1 MLVPFRYNLRSLIVR
16 RAATLLTALGIGATV
31 AIFAGVLALEA
42 GFRTLFV
49 EAGRDDVF
57 VFLRP
62 GSTNE
67 GDSIWRRDLA
77 DRLIKTLP
85 EIRRGADGQPLASK
99 ECYLAVLRRRV
110 DGGKTNVPVRG
121 VEPKSFDIYGDTVR
135 IVAGRRFRPGADE
148 VIVGSTLVERISNC
162 RLGDRIQLNTTPLD
176 VVGVFESKGPFAS
189 EIWGDL
195 ERMQAALVRPFPNR
209 VVALLETGTDVAALG
224 HRLKDDKETPAKVM
238 TERAYLAAQTGAL
251 SGTLLMLGGMLA
263 VVMGLAA
270 IFTATN
276 TMLAAIAAR
285 THEIGILL
293 ACGFRPAAVFLAFL
307 GEALVLGLMGGA
319 LGCLMVIPLNGLE
332 TGAMNFNTFTEVAFA
347 FRVTPTVLGTAVVF
361 SLVLGLLGGA
371 VPAWNASRL
380 PPVSALRRR

>member
-1 MLVPFRYNLRSLIVR
+1 MLVPLRYNLRNLVVR
-16 RAATLLTALGIGATV
+16 RTATLLTALGIGATV
-31 AIFAGVLALEA
+31 AIFAGVLSLEA

-49 EAGRDDVF
+49 EAGREDVF
-57 VFLRP
+57 IFLRP

-85 EIRRGADGQPLASK
+85 ETRKDADGGPLASK
-99 ECYLAVLRRRV
+99 ECYLAVLRERI
-110 DGGKTNVPVRG
+110 DGGRTNVPVRG
-121 VEPKSFDIYGDTVR
+121 VEPRSFDVYGDAVR
-135 IVAGRRFRPGADE
+135 LVDGRRFRPGSDE
-148 VIVGSTLVERISNC
+148 VIVGSTLVDRIRDC
-162 RLGDRIQLNTTPLD
+162 RLGDTIQLNTTPLK

-195 ERMQAALVRPFPNR
+195 DRMQAALVRPFPNR
-209 VVALLETGTDVAALG
+209 VVALLEPGTDAGALAQ
-224 HRLKDDKETPAKVM
+224 RLKDDKETPTKVM

-251 SGTLLMLGGMLA
+251 SQTLLTLGGMLA

-293 ACGFRPAAVFLAFL
+293 ACGFRPFAVFLAFL

-319 LGCLMVIPLNGLE
+319 LGCLMVAPLNGLQ

-347 FRVTPTVLGTAVVF
+347 FRVTPDVLATAVTF

-371 VPAWNASRL
+371 VPAWKASHL
-380 PPVSALRRR
+380 TPVSALRRH